1 MTQPSLTPSRWRRAL
16 PDAPSP
22 ATLVAATAAVIVAVV
37 VVAIVASAALSFIGF
52 AVPFVLVGIGAMLV
66 AGDRP
71 ILGWS
76 AVGVGGVLL
85 VGQLPWIALLA
96 GAAAFG
102 WFLARRPG

>member
-1 MTQPSLTPSRWRRAL
+1 
-16 PDAPSP
+16 
-22 ATLVAATAAVIVAVV
+22 
-37 VVAIVASAALSFIGF
+37 
-52 AVPFVLVGIGAMLV
+52 MLV